1 MPAGMRRRLPD
12 VCRNGARAPTRCTR
26 RSRQCQERQR
36 TTRCPI
42 RRSVTDMSA
51 VGQALLINVIVL
63 FVVLEADIGPHR
75 KIRWFRIAPPLV
87 LARVIG
93 PIYPKS
99 LTTHGTGLYLELAGT
114 AAGILLGLMATR
126 LLHVYP

>member
-75 KIRWFRIAPPLV
+75 KIGWFRIPRPLVPAGAIVPIYLKAPPTPL
-87 LARVIG
+87 
-93 PIYPKS
+93 
-99 LTTHGTGLYLELAGT
+99 
-114 AAGILLGLMATR
+114 
-126 LLHVYP
+126 